1 MKDLEKQMQLLLK
14 ELIIK
19 YNKDNYYG
27 IYKDYTYNLDSKNE
41 YLFISLS
48 SEDLKD
54 INIMNIEKYDDVT
67 IIDLQDIVEQTTS
80 ILEMIIEL
88 LEYIIEKEG
97 K

>member
-27 IYKDYTYNLDSKNE
+27 VYNDYTYNLDSKNE

-54 INIMNIEKYDDVT
+54 INIMNIENYNDVT

>member
-1 MKDLEKQMQLLLK
+1 MKKEIEKITYIMK
-14 ELIIK
+14 EIIL
-19 YNKDNYYG
+19 NNDKDNYYG

-48 SEDLKD
+48 NEDLKD
-54 INIMNIEKYDDVT
+54 INIMNIENYDDVT
-67 IIDLQDIVEQTTS
+67 IIDLQDIDEQTTS

-88 LEYIIEKEG
+88 LEYILEKEG